1 MMYDV
6 GKSSVGE
13 VEKIV
18 LITTVML
25 VSQIYVLCFLYLEE
39 EDVLSLEL
47 RAW

>member
-39 EDVLSLEL
+39 EDVLSLES

>member
-47 RAW
+47 RA